1 MNEKVMKYVVIN
13 NETGAEVSEH
23 FASSKETEHKIL
35 SLCVDDIRNHCYK
48 DDKYRVGEIY

>member
-13 NETGAEVSEH
+13 NETGKEISEH
-23 FASSKETEHKIL
+23 YASSKETEHKIL

-48 DDKYRVGEIY
+48 DDKYRVGEVY